1 MKTQHTLSEGGVSVA
16 AATGGNTVT
25 PFTIHNS
32 RFTIQTKR
40 STVMKSTSI
49 FRIVAAVVLAVFLV
63 AGQVLAQGIL
73 VNGGTFTNTGIAN
86 FKKVQNYTGSSG
98 GTIYNSGNLNVTVP
112 GGDGDLIN
120 SGLGQNGT
128 VNNSNG
134 GTSGTITVARD
145 YVNGSGTTNNNN
157 NIAATIKVARDLTNT
172 TGNFLTNIGTV
183 EYNGTGPQSVL
194 GIEYGGLVI
203 PATAGDTKTLAG
215 DATVNT
221 TFTLAGAT
229 LAVSTHTLTIKTATL
244 TTGGS
249 LTSDAAG
256 TVVYERNDDQQVFPA
271 NYGNLTFVG
280 TGSITKSVVGTGGSV
295 SIASTLTNPSN
306 NTFDVGDNSLTFG
319 ASASVSDATNKG
331 TVKVAGAV
339 TFSMANADIGGTFE
353 YSSTADGQN
362 VAYGSS
368 STQYKNLTLSGNASK
383 NFAAQE
389 YKVSGNFTVIGTT
402 TASFATG
409 STLHYNGSD
418 AQTVA
423 ALNYKLL
430 KFSEAGTKTLSGTAS
445 AEAAS
450 NTSVAVDVLSTNSP
464 TFVIANGAALTVN
477 LGRFQNASTVN
488 INGNGSL
495 TLTNGNLLNQT
506 GAQLNVNA
514 SGGSVTVNG
523 DLENSGTI
531 TNAGTIT
538 VQ

>member
-1 MKTQHTLSEGGVSVA
+1 
-16 AATGGNTVT
+16 
-25 PFTIHNS
+25 
-32 RFTIQTKR
+32 
-40 STVMKSTSI
+40 
-49 FRIVAAVVLAVFLV
+49 
-63 AGQVLAQGIL
+63 
-73 VNGGTFTNTGIAN
+73 
-86 FKKVQNYTGSSG
+86 
-98 GTIYNSGNLNVTVP
+98 
-112 GGDGDLIN
+112 
-120 SGLGQNGT
+120 
-128 VNNSNG
+128 
-134 GTSGTITVARD
+134 
-145 YVNGSGTTNNNN
+145 
-157 NIAATIKVARDLTNT
+157 
-172 TGNFLTNIGTV
+172 
-183 EYNGTGPQSVL
+183 
-194 GIEYGGLVI
+194 
-203 PATAGDTKTLAG
+203 
-215 DATVNT
+215 
-221 TFTLAGAT
+221 
-229 LAVSTHTLTIKTATL
+229 
-244 TTGGS
+244 
-249 LTSDAAG
+249 
-256 TVVYERNDDQQVFPA
+256 VVYDRNGNQEVFPA
-271 NYGNLTFVG
+271 AYGNLTFAG
-280 TGSITKSVVGTGGSV
+280 TGSITKSVVGTGANV

-306 NTFDVGDNSLTFG
+306 NTFDVGDNDLTFG
-319 ASASVSDATNKG
+319 TSANVSDLTNAG

-353 YSSTADGQN
+353 YSSTVAGQN

-389 YKVSGNFTVIGTT
+389 YKVSGNFTVNGTT

-409 STLHYNGSD
+409 STLHYNGSS

-464 TFVIANGAALTVN
+464 TFVIANGAVLTVN